1 MANSV
6 KDTATSLV
14 EDPLDTAK
22 DMAYNMTIGTIE
34 EAAETVVWGG
44 KMIFDADTQDKFAA
58 DVEGVGRCIQF
69 CRTASTMAIAGL
81 TTRRLGVK
89 THPNLKNDS
98 GGDGEG

>member
-44 KMIFDADTQDKFAA
+44 KMIFDADTQ
-58 DVEGVGRCIQF
+58 VNSPQ
-69 CRTASTMAIAGL
+69 TS
-81 TTRRLGVK
+81 RRRAVRSIL
-89 THPNLKNDS
+89 PDS
-98 GGDGEG
+98 KQPWPSQA